1 MNAMDV
7 ADDIDPDETMD
18 LDGGRRVDL
27 AHVPISIPV
36 PLARDERARLEALA
50 GARGET
56 VRDTARSLIAEASK
70 RR

>member
-1 MNAMDV
+1 MNAMH
-7 ADDIDPDETMD
+7 ASDDIGPDETMD

-27 AHVPISIPV
+27 SHVLISIPV

-50 GARGET
+50 DARGET
-56 VRDTARSLIAEASK
+56 VRETARSLIAEGLK